1 VRIRVENQL
10 SGEFDFLVVTRS
22 SGSETVAA
30 GLDEKTTELVNKVK
44 SLGGAEKYLET
55 ETILYTDGG
64 PAKRLVVVGTGKPA
78 DFEIAKARQL
88 AATVARSLR
97 KKGGKKLAFA
107 FETADAASAGDFYQA
122 FAEGVVHSTFEPGF
136 YYTGENKDEKV
147 LDEVVFLTNTN
158 NEAAL
163 KDRVERGVVIGEGI
177 NLSRTLANET
187 PNNMYPERLAQEA
200 EKVAKEVGLEFHA
213 LDKAQLE
220 QGGFKAILAVGQG
233 SVHDPR
239 MIVLKYNGAGD
250 APYTGIVGKGITF
263 DSGGISLKPAEHMDH
278 MKFDMCGGAWTV
290 GIMRIL
296 AQLKAKVNVIG
307 VVAAAENL
315 PGGGAYRPGDVI
327 GSLEG
332 KSIEVLNTDAEG
344 RLVLADGLA
353 YARKLGATR
362 LVDMATLTGAIVVA
376 LGNSVTGVFTSDQD
390 WTDLFLKTARNAGE
404 RAWQMPLFPEYKEQI
419 KGTTGDL
426 LNTGG
431 RAGGSCTA
439 AAFLKE
445 FTGGVPWI
453 HLDIAGTAYTDSEKP
468 YQAKGP
474 SGQIMRTL
482 IDFVVATAG
491 ETTH

>member
-1 VRIRVENQL
+1 MRIRVENKL
-10 SGEFDFLVVTRS
+10 PADLDYLVVTRVP
-22 SGSETVAA
+22 GSDTIAA
-30 GLDEKTTELVNKVK
+30 GLDEKTAALVNKVK
-44 SLGGAEKYLET
+44 ELGGAEKYLET
-55 ETILYTDGG
+55 ETVLYTDGG
-64 PAKRLVVVGTGKPA
+64 PAKRLVVVGTGK
-78 DFEIAKARQL
+78 DFDVAAARKL
-88 AATVARSLR
+88 AQTVARSLR
-97 KKGGKKLAFA
+97 KKGGKRLGFAFA
-107 FETADAASAGDFYQA
+107 LPAGANTGDLYQA
-122 FAEGVVHSTFEPGF
+122 LAEGVVHSTFEPGF

-147 LDEVVFLTNTN
+147 LDDVLFLSGGEGN
-158 NEAAL
+158 L
-163 KDRVERGVVIGEGI
+163 KDRVERGAVIGEGI
-177 NLSRTLANET
+177 NLSRYLANET
-187 PNNMYPERLAQEA
+187 PNVMFPERLAQEA
-200 EKVAKEVGLEFHA
+200 EKVAKETGLEFHA
-213 LDKAQLE
+213 LDKAQLTE
-220 QGGFKAILAVGQG
+220 GGFKAILAVGQG

-263 DSGGISLKPAEHMDH
+263 DSGGISIKPAEHMDH
-278 MKFDMCGGAWTV
+278 MKFDMSGGAWTI

-296 AQLKAKVNVIG
+296 AQLKAPVNVIG

-315 PGGGAYRPGDVI
+315 PGGGAYRPGDVV

-344 RLVLADGLA
+344 RIVLADGLA

-362 LVDMATLTGAIVVA
+362 LVDMATLTGAIVIA

-390 WTDLFLKTARNAGE
+390 WTDLFLKTALAAGE

-453 HLDIAGTAYTDSEKP
+453 HLDIAGTAYTEGEKP

-474 SGQIMRTL
+474 SGQIMRTMV
-482 IDFVVATAG
+482 DFVIATAANQ
-491 ETTH
+491 